1 MSRGR
6 PKLAEE
12 VPAPRQFIKVYE
24 NSDGTTE
31 TWHYN
36 LDKAP
41 NGPFKVDIKHS
52 TSHLTFEEQNAL
64 LSKTQRKYYNPANE
78 KYVGYG
84 RAKQLGLL

>member
-12 VPAPRQFIKVYE
+12 VPPPRQFTKVYE

-36 LDKAP
+36 LDK
-41 NGPFKVDIKHS
+41 I
-52 TSHLTFEEQNAL
+52 
-64 LSKTQRKYYNPANE
+64 
-78 KYVGYG
+78 G
-84 RAKQLGLL
+84 RASCRERV